1 LAERSYF
8 FSFAPTQIA
17 KRLAEWRPEEY
28 ERRTSDFMKSAAAKT
43 AVWMTSHKIK
53 GLAELL
59 EIHPDVCNGKIPA
72 NEALVVEL

>member
-17 KRLAEWRPEEY
+17 KRLAEWGPEEY

-43 AVWMTSHKIK
+43 AV
-53 GLAELL
+53 
-59 EIHPDVCNGKIPA
+59 
-72 NEALVVEL
+72 